1 MLLGVSVRVV
11 PCSIVSDYVLF
22 AIMFFHPGHSADASK
37 GSDAS
42 VSRVAWFL
50 ILGCFSSNQRSRSV
64 GEMLCLDLTGTR
76 QLLPVLS
83 ASNKEY

>member
-11 PCSIVSDYVLF
+11 PCSIVNDHVLLT
-22 AIMFFHPGHSADASK
+22 IMFFHPGHSADTSK

-50 ILGCFSSNQRSRSV
+50 IAGCFSSNQRSISV
-64 GEMLCLDLTGTR
+64 GEMLCLDLTGTQ

-83 ASNKEY
+83 ASNKKY